1 MRHAQIVLAAA
12 FLALLASC
20 APTTIT
26 PEELVVQR
34 PFDETFSVV
43 INTINPQPY
52 PETSSG
58 WVVTQSDQ
66 VGGFVTAEL
75 EGESCILFGLS
86 CSPFTSQVSVALN
99 ARGPNLTAV
108 NLSQTGDELARELSD
123 RIADRL
129 RAP

>member
-1 MRHAQIVLAAA
+1 MRHVLTVLAAA
-12 FLALLASC
+12 SLALLASC

-34 PFDETFSVV
+34 PFDEAFSVV
-43 INTINPQPY
+43 VNTINTQPY

-75 EGESCILFGLS
+75 EGENCILFGLS
-86 CSPFTSQVSVALN
+86 CSPFTSQVSVAFD
-99 ARGPNLTAV
+99 ARGANLTAV

>member
-1 MRHAQIVLAAA
+1 MVLAAA
-12 FLALLASC
+12 SLALLASC
-20 APTTIT
+20 APATIT

-43 INTINPQPY
+43 INTINTQPY

-75 EGESCILFGLS
+75 EGENCILFGLS
-86 CSPFTSQVSVALN
+86 CSPSTARVSVALN
-99 ARGPNLTAV
+99 ARAERLTAV
-108 NLSQTGDELARELSD
+108 NLSNSGDDLARALSD

>member
-1 MRHAQIVLAAA
+1 MVLAAA
-12 FLALLASC
+12 SLALLASC
-20 APTTIT
+20 APATIT

-34 PFDETFSVV
+34 PFDEAFSVV
-43 INTINPQPY
+43 VNTINTQPY

-58 WVVTQSDQ
+58 WVVTRSDQ

-86 CSPFTSQVSVALN
+86 CSPFSSRVSVAFD
-99 ARGPNLTAV
+99 ARGERLTAV
-108 NLSQTGDELARELSD
+108 NLSNTGDDLARELSD